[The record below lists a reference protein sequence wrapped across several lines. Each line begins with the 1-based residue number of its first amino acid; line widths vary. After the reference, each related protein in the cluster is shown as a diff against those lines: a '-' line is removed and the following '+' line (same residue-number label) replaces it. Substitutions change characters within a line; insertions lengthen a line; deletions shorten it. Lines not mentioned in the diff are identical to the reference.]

1 MQQIVTLVNLKMAS
15 YLAFLL
21 TISLKGMPIIKI
33 AYDGDDMLQGHKS
46 CDKASVP
53 SQISFQHSPIAAR
66 SWLIVINC
74 SNIQST
80 PMGRLGYPL
89 SSIS

>member
-53 SQISFQHSPIAAR
+53 S
-66 SWLIVINC
+66 
-74 SNIQST
+74 
-80 PMGRLGYPL
+80 
-89 SSIS
+89 